1 MMVIDQIVMPV
12 GDWKYH
18 RDSLCDYSLSVMGDR
33 SSGDDCERWQ
43 MTDWD
48 ELIDEVENWH
58 GKQYDL
64 VTAQEAGLIRENLSN
79 ARTALLS
86 AILEVETERDNLKTV
101 LHGNQDA
108 DYDKQLQIE
117 TLKSQLAE
125 AEADA
130 DRLAK
135 ELYDWL
141 VFTEA
146 NDQIYAARSIMNAML
161 HHQKRKEGK

>member
-1 MMVIDQIVMPV
+1 
-12 GDWKYH
+12 
-18 RDSLCDYSLSVMGDR
+18 
-33 SSGDDCERWQ
+33 
-43 MTDWD
+43 MTNFD
-48 ELIDEVENWH
+48 ELIDEVEYYTREVANNTEW
-58 GKQYDL
+58 GMSTTGVKQC
-64 VTAQEAGLIRENLSN
+64 LSD

-117 TLKSQLAE
+117 TLKVKLAD

-135 ELYDWL
+135 ELQDWI
-141 VFTEA
+141 VFAEA
-146 NDQIYAARSIMNAML
+146 NDQIYAARSGMDAML
-161 HHQKRKEGK
+161 HHLKRKEGK

>member
-1 MMVIDQIVMPV
+1 MQPDGKETDKEYICYPCWSAKLLDWATSVTTERDILYKAIIDITDLGVQRLPV
-12 GDWKYH
+12 DK
-18 RDSLCDYSLSVMGDR
+18 
-33 SSGDDCERWQ
+33 RWG
-43 MTDWD
+43 TAFAIALEADKARAALRAAIT
-48 ELIDEVENWH
+48 ELE
-58 GKQYDL
+58 Q
-64 VTAQEAGLIRENLSN
+64 
-79 ARTALLS
+79 
-86 AILEVETERDNLKTV
+86 ERDNLKTV

-125 AEADA
+125 ADADA

-141 VFTEA
+141 VFAEA
-146 NDQIYAARSIMNAML
+146 NDQIYAARSGMNAML

>member
-1 MMVIDQIVMPV
+1 
-12 GDWKYH
+12 
-18 RDSLCDYSLSVMGDR
+18 
-33 SSGDDCERWQ
+33 
-43 MTDWD
+43 MTNFD
-48 ELIDEVENWH
+48 ELIDEVEYYTREVANNTEW
-58 GKQYDL
+58 GMSTTGVKQC
-64 VTAQEAGLIRENLSN
+64 LSD

-130 DRLAK
+130 DRLANAGWNPP
-135 ELYDWL
+135 EY
-141 VFTEA
+141 TE
-146 NDQIYAARSIMNAML
+146 NYGDVVCRFCEQGGYAIPIVHKPDCPWVL
-161 HHQKRKEGK
+161 HQKRKEGK

>member
-1 MMVIDQIVMPV
+1 MHDDNRSGNRAVCNCRVDTIRNIADV
-12 GDWKYH
+12 GVCVGGSYRGK
-18 RDSLCDYSLSVMGDR
+18 
-33 SSGDDCERWQ
+33 DCEGM

-48 ELIDEVENWH
+48 RSIAL
-58 GKQYDL
+58 L
-64 VTAQEAGLIRENLSN
+64 VDAVVDNTLAGTFQSAETEHTC
-79 ARTALLS
+79 RTALRS
-86 AILEVETERDNLKTV
+86 AIAQLEQERDNLKTV

-135 ELYDWL
+135 ELQDWI
-141 VFTEA
+141 VFAEA
-146 NDQIYAARSIMNAML
+146 NDQIYAARSGMNAML